1 MQLLATTTWNSS
13 DIIGTFLEYYR
24 RLGVD
29 RVLLMDF
36 DSTDQTQEIARSFGD
51 FVSLVPYPG
60 IANLDSSNIML
71 ALGQQRFGPDARCLF
86 CDPDEF
92 LVVPDGVGAGQ
103 LGLHSARG
111 ISIPRHNVTARVS
124 DVLERPDELTPIG
137 CLNLRIDRRAVR
149 NVPQD
154 MFLDELTPPWIY
166 TAIPGKVSVRLGS
179 ATAIGAGDHGATFT
193 NSEAIESAAPGTYL
207 LHYPFRRYGEFQE
220 KIRLSRID
228 FGTNAHLHLSRGWQH
243 RRWHRIADE
252 GRLKDEYLH
261 QFVPDGAVQGLLEDG
276 TLSVDDS
283 VEKRWKG
290 SKPGAGPAT

>member
-51 FVSLVPYPG
+51 FVSMVPYPG

-71 ALGQQRFGPDARCLF
+71 ALARERFGPDARCLF

-193 NSEAIESAAPGTYL
+193 NSEATVSEIWRIS
-207 LHYPFRRYGEFQE
+207 GEDPPEQD
-220 KIRLSRID
+220 RLCEQRAFASQL
-228 FGTNAHLHLSRGWQH
+228 GLANPSLATH
-243 RRWHRIADE
+243 RRRRTAE
-252 GRLKDEYLH
+252 GRI
-261 QFVPDGAVQGLLEDG
+261 FAPV
-276 TLSVDDS
+276 
-283 VEKRWKG
+283 R
-290 SKPGAGPAT
+290 AG